1 MSQKL
6 DPNDNLIL
14 MTDFKPPFACIYV
27 PISITYLIYML
38 KMISY
43 HTIIYSFTP
52 TQSLDQMMKIS
63 GANTAMDNFNK
74 QEKQD

>member
-1 MSQKL
+1 MYIMFLFQ
-6 DPNDNLIL
+6 I
-14 MTDFKPPFACIYV
+14 I
-27 PISITYLIYML
+27 YLIYML
-38 KMISY
+38 KMISSY
-43 HTIIYSFTP
+43 HTIIIYSFTP

>member
-1 MSQKL
+1 MCMFLFQ
-6 DPNDNLIL
+6 
-14 MTDFKPPFACIYV
+14 
-27 PISITYLIYML
+27 ITYLIYML
-38 KMISY
+38 KMISSY
-43 HTIIYSFTP
+43 HTTIYSFTP